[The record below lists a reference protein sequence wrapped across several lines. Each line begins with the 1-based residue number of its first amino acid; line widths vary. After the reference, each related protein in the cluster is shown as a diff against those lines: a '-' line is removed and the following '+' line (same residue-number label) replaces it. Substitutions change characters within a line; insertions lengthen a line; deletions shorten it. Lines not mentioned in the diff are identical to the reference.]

1 VHQRDREREDNLK
14 FECGR
19 CAYCRGVNIVI
30 LNWLRP
36 LLEGDQEVVKRS
48 GRDEPVW
55 VVIHKCMEATL
66 GLSLYSYLFQSSK
79 NAISFLLS
87 LMFSLQQ
94 SWRKSEQ
101 NRFCIEA
108 GCVGREM
115 YTCVIKCSNST
126 KKIVA

>member
-1 VHQRDREREDNLK
+1 MH
-14 FECGR
+14 
-19 CAYCRGVNIVI
+19 IVI
-30 LNWLRP
+30 LNWQRP
-36 LLEGDQEVVKRS
+36 LWEGDQEVVKRS

-94 SWRKSEQ
+94 NWIQEGEQ
-101 NRFCIEA
+101 VLPES
-108 GCVGREM
+108 GVGRWGRWPKQCM
-115 YTCVIKCSNST
+115 HM
-126 KKIVA
+126 